1 MNFSLSFKSPRTNV
15 FQGICFIGVI
25 RLIIP
30 WWIPSSFCKSSDGNS
45 LVRMAIAPA
54 WEYCPAATAKTFPG
68 PPGPPP
74 GAAILACP
82 CVLPECEPRATPLS
96 TRSILAVRRVNW
108 LPLFPF
114 SFVPH
119 GRPPPFPTV
128 CDSLRLFFVY
138 PMITQENTYSKNC
151 GEEDESSHPT
161 HPRGPALKKKSLLLK
176 QKYFFF

>member
-1 MNFSLSFKSPRTNV
+1 MNLSLSCKSPRTNV
-15 FQGICFIGVI
+15 FQGIICIGVT

-30 WWIPSSFCKSSDGNS
+30 WCIWSSFCTSSPGNS
-45 LVRMAIAPA
+45 LVRMAIARA
-54 WEYCPAATAKTFPG
+54 WEYMSCATAKTP

-74 GAAILACP
+74 AAAILACP

-96 TRSILAVRRVNW
+96 TRSILAVCRVNR

-128 CDSLRLFFVY
+128 RDIRTFLLLFFVS
-138 PMITQENTYSKNC
+138 PIVTQEKHVFQKLWCGRRIFPPYPPLGTYF
-151 GEEDESSHPT
+151 EE
-161 HPRGPALKKKSLLLK
+161 KVCC
-176 QKYFFF
+176 